1 MGGLAPVWLYK
12 VTSRMARVSSL
23 GQSLEGRELASLV
36 VGRGVA
42 GPRQLLK
49 PIVQLVGNMHGDEA
63 VGRQLVLYLANYL
76 LTHQSR

>member
-1 MGGLAPVWLYK
+1 MGGLACVWLYK
-12 VTSRMARVSSL
+12 VASRLARVASL
-23 GQSLEGRELASLV
+23 GQSWEGRELASLV

-42 GPRQLLK
+42 SPRQLLK
-49 PIVQLVGNMHGDEA
+49 PMVQLVGNMHGDET

>member
-1 MGGLAPVWLYK
+1 MA
-12 VTSRMARVSSL
+12 SRLSRVASL
-23 GQSLEGRELASLV
+23 GQSWEGRELASLV

-49 PIVQLVGNMHGDEA
+49 PMVQLVGNMHGDEA